1 MERRI
6 SEEKEREVA
15 KLREM
20 QEKAADRQ
28 ADIDA
33 LRAKRAYEQQERDNR
48 LKEKLEFDK
57 KMRLLNDLEESRRKQ
72 FQDKQRALHQQATEE
87 REEFLKIIHNQK
99 ETEDKERKLTEQRK
113 TAFQQHSEELMLQ
126 IQFNSETKKQKR
138 LDFLEEGRRL
148 RVGQADEILKLET
161 IKSNKLRQLYDMGID
176 KKYVSALERN
186 QVSIQDKLR
195 NSK

>member
-1 MERRI
+1 
-6 SEEKEREVA
+6 
-15 KLREM
+15 
-20 QEKAADRQ
+20 
-28 ADIDA
+28 
-33 LRAKRAYEQQERDNR
+33 
-48 LKEKLEFDK
+48 
-57 KMRLLNDLEESRRKQ
+57 
-72 FQDKQRALHQQATEE
+72 LHQQATEE

>member
-6 SEEKEREVA
+6 REEKEREVA

-33 LRAKRAYEQQERDNR
+33 LRAKRAYEQQERENR

-72 FQDKQRALHQQATEE
+72 FQDKQRALHHQATEE
-87 REEFLKIIHNQK
+87 REEFLKIIQNQK
-99 ETEDKERKLTEQRK
+99 QTEDKERKLADQRK
-113 TAFQQHSEELMLQ
+113 TAFQHHSEELMLQ
-126 IQFNSETKKQKR
+126 IQSNSETKKQKR

-161 IKSNKLRQLYDMGID
+161 IKSNKLRQLYDMGIE
-176 KKYVSALERN
+176 KKYVSALERS

-195 NSK
+195 SSK